1 MSWIYVDFEGM
12 NYINAGFST
21 AISQMCVL
29 KSKYQRIV
37 EGCDAELLYETEVSV
52 AIEQI
57 SRALGKHIEA
67 LKQLQKGMTYAY
79 NCYFALEAKRVAY
92 QIEHT
97 KNGKRLDVQ
106 SSDKYKYLESF
117 WSEYG
122 WAELLSGAG
131 YMGTIYD
138 FISDIREGKTWMD
151 FIHMGVDVRQFC
163 SSAAQTYKN
172 YKKIGNIVGEKQA
185 KEWWFKNI
193 TGLRPLGRASTAKKW
208 TTRFKNNLTNQTS
221 PFHAQ
226 WEGIV
231 GDAKGINSKAAMGA
245 FWGGVCIDGVANW
258 YSNKEEQ
265 ARSNGTM
272 SDERVAAETITE
284 TAIGAVMG
292 HGSEIVVGAAVTAT
306 LGTAAAPGV
315 VLIAISGAVVA
326 GFNTGVKAL
335 TGETATEWASDM
347 ILDTGENIIDSV
359 GNAIAALTH

>member
-1 MSWIYVDFEGM
+1 MDF
-12 NYINAGFST
+12 
-21 AISQMCVL
+21 
-29 KSKYQRIV
+29 
-37 EGCDAELLYETEVSV
+37 
-52 AIEQI
+52 
-57 SRALGKHIEA
+57 
-67 LKQLQKGMTYAY
+67 
-79 NCYFALEAKRVAY
+79 
-92 QIEHT
+92 
-97 KNGKRLDVQ
+97 VQ
-106 SSDKYKYLESF
+106 S
-117 WSEYG
+117 
-122 WAELLSGAG
+122 
-131 YMGTIYD
+131 
-138 FISDIREGKTWMD
+138 
-151 FIHMGVDVRQFC
+151 GVDIYQFC

-315 VLIAISGAVVA
+315 VVIAISGAVVA

>member
-1 MSWIYVDFEGM
+1 
-12 NYINAGFST
+12 
-21 AISQMCVL
+21 
-29 KSKYQRIV
+29 
-37 EGCDAELLYETEVSV
+37 
-52 AIEQI
+52 
-57 SRALGKHIEA
+57 
-67 LKQLQKGMTYAY
+67 
-79 NCYFALEAKRVAY
+79 
-92 QIEHT
+92 
-97 KNGKRLDVQ
+97 
-106 SSDKYKYLESF
+106 
-117 WSEYG
+117 
-122 WAELLSGAG
+122 
-131 YMGTIYD
+131 
-138 FISDIREGKTWMD
+138 MD

-284 TAIGAVMG
+284 TAIGA
-292 HGSEIVVGAAVTAT
+292 T

-315 VLIAISGAVVA
+315 VVIAISGAVVA